1 VAEQLLN
8 NFWIIAEHE
17 REIAEHEREIA
28 EHEREI
34 ADERLK
40 IAEWNVELLTIER
53 GIAAK

>member
-8 NFWIIAEHE
+8 NFWI
-17 REIAEHEREIA
+17 IAEHEREIA

>member
-1 VAEQLLN
+1 MAETQ
-8 NFWIIAEHE
+8 IAE
-17 REIAEHEREIA
+17 RGGIA

-34 ADERLK
+34 ADERWK